1 MVMAQHSILEGNCVT
16 VNCRGMALLGFAC
29 AGTIYFCVHQL
40 SVELWKLYDTP
51 RVSVQKK
58 ILDLHI
64 QLMNCNKEQIKL
76 LRKAGI
82 IENFRA
88 TMIEIRDTERL
99 FDALEHSRRKR
110 GLQKHPLKT
119 KSDPSERA
127 LRVEEKRA
135 RRLEERAKPLNLLPC
150 DNSVLLRLANY
161 EGPGCALDRVSLGVR
176 TLQSQEPFQAGVA
189 EVPTDVPLVVEDAVE
204 VESIGGE
211 LCIEVDV
218 NIAGELDPHP
228 NSVSLQ
234 RMEHSPSITP
244 RQDPLLGSSS
254 TLQLSTGHRYAN
266 FLEPP
271 KSPECFSDAA
281 SFSHSPRHLNRHTS
295 RLSSPAFESSELEE
309 RSSIYSFGRS
319 SSASPR
325 RLSATPERFLLL
337 DSDLESDISESSE
350 VFLIDSLSVGH
361 KKTKTVCREPQP
373 PLHTQGWKKNLY
385 CGIAKQHKVWQILM
399 LPVCVTVR

>member
-1 MVMAQHSILEGNCVT
+1 MPVMAQHSISEGDCAT
-16 VNCRGMALLGFAC
+16 MNCRGMALLGFAC

-64 QLMNCNKEQIKL
+64 QLMNCNKQQIKL

-99 FDALEHSRRKR
+99 FDALEYSRRKR

-135 RRLEERAKPLNLLPC
+135 RRLEERAKPLSLPPC
-150 DNSVLLRLANY
+150 NNSVRLRLANY
-161 EGPGCALDRVSLGVR
+161 EAGSGCALDRVSWGVR

-218 NIAGELDPHP
+218 NIAGELDTHP

-234 RMEHSPSITP
+234 RMEHSPSITHC
-244 RQDPLLGSSS
+244 QDLLLGSSN

-271 KSPECFSDAA
+271 RSPECFSDA
-281 SFSHSPRHLNRHTS
+281 SFSHSPRHINRHTS

-309 RSSIYSFGRS
+309 RSSTYSFGRS

-325 RLSATPERFLLL
+325 RLSATPDRFLLL
-337 DSDLESDISESSE
+337 DSDLESDISENSE
-350 VFLIDSLSVGH
+350 VFWIDSLPFSH
-361 KKTKTVCREPQP
+361 NKKTKTVCREAP
-373 PLHTQGWKKNLY
+373 PSLHTVKAQGWPKKPL
-385 CGIAKQHKVWQILM
+385 ILW
-399 LPVCVTVR
+399 CS

>member
-1 MVMAQHSILEGNCVT
+1 MVVMAQHAILEGNCVT
-16 VNCRGMALLGFAC
+16 INCRGMALLGFAC

-135 RRLEERAKPLNLLPC
+135 RRLEERAKPLSLLAC

-161 EGPGCALDRVSLGVR
+161 EGLGCALDRVSLGVR

-271 KSPECFSDAA
+271 KSPECFSDA

-309 RSSIYSFGRS
+309 RSSIYSFGRN

-373 PLHTQGWKKNLY
+373 PLHTQGWQPLPPSPPPL
-385 CGIAKQHKVWQILM
+385 ILWYSQAA
-399 LPVCVTVR
+399 